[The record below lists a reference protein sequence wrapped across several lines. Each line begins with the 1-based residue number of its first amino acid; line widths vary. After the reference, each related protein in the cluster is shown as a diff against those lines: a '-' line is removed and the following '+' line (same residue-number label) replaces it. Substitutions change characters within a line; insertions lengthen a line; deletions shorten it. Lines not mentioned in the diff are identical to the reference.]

1 MSRST
6 RSKVKLS
13 GHIRDYS
20 LSKNTNMP
28 EEVPEN
34 VTATTSE
41 EQDEVK
47 DMKTLLAM
55 LTKSMSMISESGMKS
70 QGAAGST
77 QHTTKV
83 DECPIKRT
91 STSLEAWIDE
101 VSLWNESIKNLDES
115 VRAKKYLKLVDS
127 VRKSE
132 NCSDLR
138 NLVEVEFVE
147 NQSFDKKGET
157 VIEDILEKIKEKL
170 GQTDIEKCSEA
181 WLEFINIKQEAN
193 EAAPSYVSRF
203 EKAETKLRNVK
214 IVIPNKAL
222 AIHLMNKSSMEQQ
235 SKENVLTKT
244 KVNFYLF
251 LP

>member
-1 MSRST
+1 MSIRT
-6 RSKVKLS
+6 RSKAR
-13 GHIRDYS
+13 RDNN
-20 LSKNTNMP
+20 LEKNTIMP
-28 EEVPEN
+28 EEVPGNE
-34 VTATTSE
+34 TAGG
-41 EQDEVK
+41 QNEVQ

-55 LTKSMSMISESGMKS
+55 LTKSMSMISQSGMNS
-70 QGAAGST
+70 QGGAASIP
-77 QHTTKV
+77 KV

-115 VRAKKYLKLVDS
+115 IRARKYLKLVDS

-132 NCSDLR
+132 NCSDLQ

-157 VIEDILEKIKEKL
+157 VIEDILKKIKEKL

-181 WLEFINIKQEAN
+181 WLEFINIRQEAT

-222 AIHLMNKSSMEQQ
+222 PSTL
-235 SKENVLTKT
+235 
-244 KVNFYLF
+244 
-251 LP
+251 